1 MAEIN
6 DVYGRVYQNLVD
18 ADCDKETTRRC
29 MSLMKDGR
37 YMDMVPI
44 LARHRQALLDRIHKG
59 QKEIDC
65 LDYLL
70 YSLKK
75 M

>member
-1 MAEIN
+1 MAEAN

-18 ADCDKETTRRC
+18 ADCDEETTQRC

-37 YMDMVPI
+37 YMDMLPV
-44 LARHRQALLDRIHKG
+44 LNRHRRVLLDRVHKG

>member
-1 MAEIN
+1 
-6 DVYGRVYQNLVD
+6 
-18 ADCDKETTRRC
+18 